1 MNIVLL
7 GFMGT
12 GKTVVGK
19 LLAGKLEMR
28 YIDID
33 EEIEKEEKS
42 TIGRIFSRR
51 GEEYFRSLEKKKV
64 SEISQGDNQ
73 VISSGGGVV
82 LDSDNIKNLERG
94 GMLFCLDAGPDV
106 IFERTRRHTHRPLL
120 ETADPQKAI
129 EALLRK
135 RSGYYQKIKNHID
148 TSALS
153 PEEAAQKVI
162 RIYRGNKQKNRISDE
177 KK

>member
-12 GKTVVGK
+12 GKTVIGK
-19 LLAGKLEMR
+19 LLAAKLKMR

-42 TIGRIFSRR
+42 TISRIFSRL
-51 GEEYFRSLEKKKV
+51 GEEHFRSLEKKKV
-64 SEISQGDNQ
+64 AEISQGDNQ

-82 LDSDNIKNLERG
+82 LNPENIKNLERDG
-94 GMLFCLDAGPDV
+94 VLFCLEAAPEV
-106 IFERTRRHTHRPLL
+106 IFERTRRYTHRPLL
-120 ETADPQKAI
+120 ETAGPQKAI

-148 TSALS
+148 TSDLN
-153 PEEAAQKVI
+153 PEEVAQKVI
-162 RIYRGNKQKNRISDE
+162 RIYRENKKNKPQMDTG
-177 KK
+177 